1 MQLHGLSKLTLLDY
15 PGHLACT
22 AFTGACNFRCPF
34 CHNAPL
40 VLTPDSCPPIS
51 EEDFFEFL
59 SSRKG
64 KLDGVCITGGEPTL
78 QPELPDFI
86 AKIKDLGFLVKL
98 DTNGYRPAVLEALL
112 QQHLLDMVAMD
123 IKNSKELYALTS
135 GLEND
140 SFDIC
145 RIEESISLLLTSGIS
160 HEFRTTV
167 TKELHNKERME
178 NLGYWLSGLSLK
190 TTGNHQFSS
199 PYYLQNFKDSGS
211 LVCCIA
217 NRFHP
222 VEPTELQDF
231 VSLLQPYLPNT
242 KLRGE

>member
-1 MQLHGLSKLTLLDY
+1 MQLHGLSKLTLLDF

-22 AFTGACNFRCPF
+22 VFTGACNFRCPF

-40 VLTPDSCPPIS
+40 VLAPDSCPEILEEEFFKFLIS
-51 EEDFFEFL
+51 RRD
-59 SSRKG
+59 

-78 QPELPDFI
+78 QPDLPEFI
-86 AKIKDLGFLVKL
+86 KKIKEFGFLVKL
-98 DTNGYRPAVLEALL
+98 DTNGYRPEVLEDLL
-112 QQHLLDMVAMD
+112 RQNLLDMVAMD
-123 IKNSKELYALTS
+123 IKNSKELYALTC
-135 GLEND
+135 GLEKD
-140 SFDIC
+140 SFDIH
-145 RIEESISLLLTSGIS
+145 RIEKSISLLLTSGIP

-167 TKELHNKERME
+167 TKELHSQKSIIK
-178 NLGYWLSGLSLK
+178 LGSWLAALAQK
-190 TTGNHQFSS
+190 NTGSSVLSS
-199 PYYLQNFKDSGS
+199 PYYLQNFKDSGD

-222 VEPTELQDF
+222 VEPAELQDF